1 MPAIM
6 RKMNAISRAQALYR
20 AEALQNGE
28 LNGCHHSFVLAICHC
43 PGLSQEQLA
52 RHICLNKSTVART
65 LNYLEEAGYVRRT
78 VSPADKRVTLVY
90 PTEKMQAVLPRV
102 REIAADWQNALTEEM
117 SEDELAAFLAVLSR
131 MEERAK
137 ALIGG
142 EG

>member
-1 MPAIM
+1 M
-6 RKMNAISRAQALYR
+6 
-20 AEALQNGE
+20 
-28 LNGCHHSFVLAICHC
+28 
-43 PGLSQEQLA
+43 
-52 RHICLNKSTVART
+52 
-65 LNYLEEAGYVRRT
+65 RRT